1 MEFNI
6 KSYLASK
13 RELVDRKLDS
23 LLKYSPKNTSP
34 LEESI
39 RYSALSGGKRL
50 RPILM
55 IASNEAFG
63 GKEEMV
69 LPIACAIEMIHTY
82 SLIHDDLPCM
92 DDDSLRR
99 GIATNHNVYG
109 EAVAVLAGDALLTDA
124 FNIMV
129 REGLSCGLRPKIL
142 TEVVGDISHAAGS
155 KGMIKGQSID
165 LTLEGTTLALDGT
178 KLVLEGTKDVSV
190 GQVEKM
196 HSLKTG
202 ALIEVSVT
210 VGAKIGG
217 ANDKQI
223 KKLVTYAKA
232 LGLAF
237 QIVDDILD
245 IEGGKSTGKE
255 VGADARNK
263 KTTYPELV
271 GLKRSKRKA
280 QELTKKAFK
289 ALKDFDDKATPLRE
303 IALYLADRNF

>member
-129 REGLSCGLRPKIL
+129 REGLSSGLRPKIL

-165 LTLEGTTLALDGT
+165 LALEGTTLAL
-178 KLVLEGTKDVSV
+178 ERTKDISV

-223 KKLVTYAKA
+223 KKLITYAKA

-245 IEGGKSTGKE
+245 IEGGKGIGKE

>member
-129 REGLSCGLRPKIL
+129 REGLSSGLRPKIL

-165 LTLEGTTLALDGT
+165 LALEGTT
-178 KLVLEGTKDVSV
+178 LVLEGTKDVSV

-202 ALIEVSVT
+202 ALIEVSIT

-223 KKLVTYAKA
+223 KKLITYAKA

-245 IEGGKSTGKE
+245 IEGGKGIGKE

>member
-129 REGLSCGLRPKIL
+129 REGLSSGLRPKIL

-190 GQVEKM
+190 GHVKKM

-245 IEGGKSTGKE
+245 IEGGKGIGKE

-271 GLKRSKRKA
+271 GLKGLSEKPKSLLKR
-280 QELTKKAFK
+280 
-289 ALKDFDDKATPLRE
+289 PLRPLK
-303 IALYLADRNF
+303 ILMIRQTH

>member
-129 REGLSCGLRPKIL
+129 REGLSSGLRPKIL
-142 TEVVGDISHAAGS
+142 TEIVGDVSHAAGS

-165 LTLEGTTLALDGT
+165 LT
-178 KLVLEGTKDVSV
+178 LEGTKDVSV

>member
-129 REGLSCGLRPKIL
+129 REGLSSGLRPKIL

-165 LTLEGTTLALDGT
+165 LALER
-178 KLVLEGTKDVSV
+178 TKDISV

-223 KKLVTYAKA
+223 KKLITYAKA

-245 IEGGKSTGKE
+245 IEGGKGIGKE

>member
-129 REGLSCGLRPKIL
+129 REGLSSGLRPKIL

-165 LTLEGTTLALDGT
+165 LTLEGT
-178 KLVLEGTKDVSV
+178 KLTLEGTKDVSV

-217 ANDKQI
+217 ANEKQI

-237 QIVDDILD
+237 QIVDDVLD
-245 IEGGKSTGKE
+245 IEGGKSIGKE

>member
-1 MEFNI
+1 
-6 KSYLASK
+6 
-13 RELVDRKLDS
+13 
-23 LLKYSPKNTSP
+23 
-34 LEESI
+34 
-39 RYSALSGGKRL
+39 
-50 RPILM
+50 
-55 IASNEAFG
+55 
-63 GKEEMV
+63 
-69 LPIACAIEMIHTY
+69 
-82 SLIHDDLPCM
+82 M

-129 REGLSCGLRPKIL
+129 REGLSSGLRPKIL
-142 TEVVGDISHAAGS
+142 TEIVGDVSHAAGS

-165 LTLEGTTLALDGT
+165 LT
-178 KLVLEGTKDVSV
+178 LEGTKDVSV

>member
-129 REGLSCGLRPKIL
+129 REGLSSGLRPKIL

-165 LTLEGTTLALDGT
+165 LALER
-178 KLVLEGTKDVSV
+178 TKDISV

-223 KKLVTYAKA
+223 KKLITYAKA

-245 IEGGKSTGKE
+245 IEGGKGIGKE
-255 VGADARNK
+255 VGTDARNK

-289 ALKDFDDKATPLRE
+289 ALKDFDDKATPLRK

>member
-1 MEFNI
+1 MGFNI

-23 LLKYSPKNTSP
+23 LLNYSPKSITP

-55 IASNEAFG
+55 IAANEALG
-63 GKEEMV
+63 GKDETV
-69 LPIACAIEMIHTY
+69 LPIACGLEMIHTY

-99 GIATNHNVYG
+99 GVPTNHNVYG
-109 EAVAVLAGDALLTDA
+109 EAVAILAGDALLTDA
-124 FNIMV
+124 FAIIIK
-129 REGLSCGLRPKIL
+129 EGLSSGLRPKIL
-142 TEVVGDISHAAGS
+142 TEIVSDISQAAGS
-155 KGMIKGQSID
+155 NGMIRGQAID
-165 LTLEGTTLALDGT
+165 LALEGLS
-178 KLVLEGTKDVSV
+178 DVSV
-190 GQVEKM
+190 EQVEKM

-202 ALIEVSVT
+202 VMIETAVV

-217 ANDKQI
+217 ANDKQL
-223 KKLVTYAKA
+223 KRLSVFGKS

-245 IEGGKSTGKE
+245 IEGGRDIGKD

-271 GLKRSKRKA
+271 GLKKSKRKA
-280 QELTKKAFK
+280 EDLTKKSLK
-289 ALKDFDDKATPLRE
+289 SIKDFGDKATPLRE
-303 IALYLADRNF
+303 IAIYLADRNF

>member
-1 MEFNI
+1 MGFNI
-6 KSYLASK
+6 KSYLAAK

-23 LLKYSPKNTSP
+23 LLKHSPKSITP

-55 IASNEAFG
+55 IAANETFG
-63 GKEEMV
+63 GKDETV
-69 LPIACAIEMIHTY
+69 LPIACALEMIHTY

-99 GIATNHNVYG
+99 GVPTNHNVYG

-124 FNIMV
+124 FNIIV
-129 REGLSCGLRPKIL
+129 EEGLECGLRPKIL
-142 TEVVGDISHAAGS
+142 TEIVSDISSAAGS
-155 KGMIKGQSID
+155 RGMIRGQAID
-165 LTLEGTTLALDGT
+165 LALEGIS
-178 KLVLEGTKDVSV
+178 DVSV

-202 ALIEVSVT
+202 AMIEVAIS

-217 ANDKQI
+217 ANDRQL
-223 KKLVTYAKA
+223 KKLNVFAKA
-232 LGLAF
+232 LGLSF

-245 IEGGKSTGKE
+245 IEGGSAMGKE
-255 VGADARNK
+255 VGADARNR

-271 GLKRSKRKA
+271 GLKKSKRKA
-280 QELTKKAFK
+280 EDLTKKA
-289 ALKDFDDKATPLRE
+289 LKSIKDLNDKATPLRE

>member
-63 GKEEMV
+63 GKEQMV
-69 LPIACAIEMIHTY
+69 LPIACAVEMIHTY

-129 REGLSCGLRPKIL
+129 REGLSSGLRPRIL
-142 TEVVGDISHAAGS
+142 TEIIGDISHAAGS

-165 LTLEGTTLALDGT
+165 LT
-178 KLVLEGTKDVSV
+178 LEGTKDVSV

-245 IEGGKSTGKE
+245 IEGGKSIGKE

-271 GLKRSKRKA
+271 GLRRSKRKA
-280 QELTKKAFK
+280 QELTKKAFM

>member
-6 KSYLASK
+6 KGYLASK
-13 RELVDRKLDS
+13 REIVDRKLDS
-23 LLKYSPKNTSP
+23 LLKYSPKSITP
-34 LEESI
+34 LEEAI

-50 RPILM
+50 RPILT

-63 GKEEMV
+63 GKEQLA

-99 GIATNHNVYG
+99 GVPTSHNVYG
-109 EAVAVLAGDALLTDA
+109 EAVAVLTGDALLTDA
-124 FNIMV
+124 FNVIV
-129 REGLSCGLRPKIL
+129 REGLSSGLRPKVL
-142 TEVVGDISHAAGS
+142 TDIIGDISLAAGS
-155 KGMIKGQSID
+155 KGMIKGQSLD
-165 LTLEGTTLALDGT
+165 LSLEGI
-178 KLVLEGTKDVSV
+178 KDVSV
-190 GQVEKM
+190 EQVEKM

-202 ALIEVSVT
+202 AIIEIAVT
-210 VGAKIGG
+210 TGAKIGG
-217 ANDKQI
+217 ANEKQI
-223 KKLVTYAKA
+223 KKLSTYARS

-245 IEGGKSTGKE
+245 IEGGKNIGKE
-255 VGADARNK
+255 IGADARNK

-271 GLKRSKRKA
+271 GLKKSKLKA
-280 QELTKKAFK
+280 QALTKKALK

-303 IALYLADRNF
+303 IALYLVDRKF

>member
-129 REGLSCGLRPKIL
+129 REGLSSGLRPKIL
-142 TEVVGDISHAAGS
+142 TEIVGDISHAAGS
-155 KGMIKGQSID
+155 NGMIKGQSID
-165 LTLEGTTLALDGT
+165 LTLEGT
-178 KLVLEGTKDVSV
+178 KDVSV
-190 GQVEKM
+190 SQVEKM

-217 ANDKQI
+217 ANEKQI
-223 KKLVTYAKA
+223 KKLSTYARA

-237 QIVDDILD
+237 QIVDDVLD
-245 IEGGKSTGKE
+245 IEGGKSIGKE

-289 ALKDFDDKATPLRE
+289 ALKDFDDKAT
-303 IALYLADRNF
+303 

>member
-129 REGLSCGLRPKIL
+129 REGLSSGLRPKIL
-142 TEVVGDISHAAGS
+142 TEIVGDISHAAGS

-165 LTLEGTTLALDGT
+165 LTLEGT
-178 KLVLEGTKDVSV
+178 KLVLEEIKDVSV

-217 ANDKQI
+217 ANEKQI

-237 QIVDDILD
+237 QIVDDVLD

>member
-1 MEFNI
+1 MGFNI

-13 RELVDRKLDS
+13 RELVDRKLDA
-23 LLKYSPKNTSP
+23 LLKYSPKSTTS

-63 GKEEMV
+63 GKDDSV
-69 LPIACAIEMIHTY
+69 LPIACALEMIHTY

-99 GIATNHNVYG
+99 GVPTNHNVYG

-124 FNIMV
+124 FNVIV
-129 REGLSCGLRPKIL
+129 REGTKAGLKPKIL
-142 TEVVGDISHAAGS
+142 NEIVSDLSLAAGS
-155 KGMIKGQSID
+155 SGMIRGQAID
-165 LTLEGTTLALDGT
+165 LSLEGANG
-178 KLVLEGTKDVSV
+178 VSLE
-190 GQVEKM
+190 QVDKM

-202 ALIEVSVT
+202 VMIEFAVT
-210 VGAKIGG
+210 TGAKIGG
-217 ANDKQI
+217 ANTKQI
-223 KKLVTYAKA
+223 KKISTFGKS

-245 IEGGKSTGKE
+245 VEGGGEIGKE
-255 VGADARNK
+255 IGADARNM
-263 KTTYPELV
+263 KTTYPELL
-271 GLKRSKRKA
+271 GLKKSKKKA
-280 QELTKKAFK
+280 SDLTKKAIK
-289 ALKDFDDKATPLRE
+289 SIKDLDDKAIPLRE

>member
-63 GKEEMV
+63 GKEQMV

-129 REGLSCGLRPKIL
+129 REGLSSGLRPKIL
-142 TEVVGDISHAAGS
+142 TEIIGDISHAAGS

-165 LTLEGTTLALDGT
+165 LTLEGT
-178 KLVLEGTKDVSV
+178 KDVLV

-289 ALKDFDDKATPLRE
+289 ALKDFDDKATPLRG